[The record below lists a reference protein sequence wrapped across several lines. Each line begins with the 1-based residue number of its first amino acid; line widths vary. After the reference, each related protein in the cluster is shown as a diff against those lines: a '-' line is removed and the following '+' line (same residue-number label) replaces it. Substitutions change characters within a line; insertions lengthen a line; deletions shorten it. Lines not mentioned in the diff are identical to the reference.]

1 MELIEWTEKYD
12 LGIEH
17 LDSQHKKLVN
27 QINVLYDAMKIGK
40 GKESLDEILNVL
52 IDYTATHF
60 KSEEILFNR
69 FSYPDSDKHIAEHQ
83 KFVEEVTGFKK
94 DFDNGRLMVSVQLMG
109 FLKDWLINHIL
120 GSDMGYKSFM
130 LEKGVK

>member
-1 MELIEWTEKYD
+1 MELIEWTDKYE

-17 LDSQHKKLVN
+17 LDNQHKQLVK
-27 QINVLYDAMKIGK
+27 QINVLYAAMKIGK
-40 GKESLDEILNVL
+40 GKESLDEILKVL

-60 KSEEILFNR
+60 KSEETLFHQ
-69 FSYPDSDKHIAEHQ
+69 FGYPDSDKHIAEHL
-83 KFVEEVTGFKK
+83 KFVEEATGFKK

-120 GSDMGYKSFM
+120 GSDMGYKSF
-130 LEKGVK
+130 LLAKGVK